1 MKNKKQSF
9 LRLKFTFFFFLKKV
23 TKTIV
28 GDEND
33 IRRKFIPISFCQ
45 IRYYLKENPLFA
57 LDSVIIII
65 NYGPG

>member
-1 MKNKKQSF
+1 MKNKSET
-9 LRLKFTFFFFLKKV
+9 KFFKAKIYFFYLKKV